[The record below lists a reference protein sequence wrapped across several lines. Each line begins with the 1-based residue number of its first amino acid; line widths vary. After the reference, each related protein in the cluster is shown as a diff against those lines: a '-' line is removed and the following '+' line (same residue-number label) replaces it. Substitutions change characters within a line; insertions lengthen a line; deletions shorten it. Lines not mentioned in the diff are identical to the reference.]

1 MNSTA
6 RKFEPALV
14 RRTLWGRVRANVV
27 DRHRPRVGQ
36 MGDRSTQ
43 GAADSL
49 IQHDENRLIEC
60 PYISRGKAG
69 GRSGEE
75 WLGWVIHIEL
85 NIVWQPDDSV
95 DVEGCVHCLSRWEQ
109 EAVRK
114 SVAAGKERVECGV
127 LPCVAGSAKHLR

>member
-6 RKFEPALV
+6 GKFEPTLV
-14 RRTLWGRVRANVV
+14 RRTLWRRVPANVV

-36 MGDRSTQ
+36 IGDRSTQ

-85 NIVWQPDDSV
+85 NLVWRPDDSV
-95 DVEGCVHCLSRWEQ
+95 DAEGGVHWLSRWDH
-109 EAVRK
+109 
-114 SVAAGKERVECGV
+114 ERVRTA
-127 LPCVAGSAKHLR
+127 VAGG